1 MKGLRIFQAKKK
13 PDVQDQAFS
22 VQKTNRGNLVNKT
35 NLTQH
40 PCANKCS
47 NFKEEQCNHCLV
59 QINCYQDE
67 DQSMGTRTM
76 IESDFA
82 KGDTVVFID
91 AFMPEHLME
100 VHQMQG
106 DGILLDG
113 NRKFALS
120 HLLRHATTV
129 ELNAKRRLS
138 LTEQSLGEV
147 S

>member
-1 MKGLRIFQAKKK
+1 M
-13 PDVQDQAFS
+13 
-22 VQKTNRGNLVNKT
+22 NKT

-67 DQSMGTRTM
+67 DQSMGTRTI
-76 IESDFA
+76 IEFDFA

-91 AFMPEHLME
+91 AFMPDHLME

>member
-1 MKGLRIFQAKKK
+1 M
-13 PDVQDQAFS
+13 S
-22 VQKTNRGNLVNKT
+22 
-35 NLTQH
+35 NLTEH
-40 PCANKCS
+40 KCAGKCPEFKGEQCHHCLIQQIEKREFELGLAPDDAYVKTISVEATTCS
-47 NFKEEQCNHCLV
+47 NFV
-59 QINCYQDE
+59 
-67 DQSMGTRTM
+67 
-76 IESDFA
+76 
-82 KGDTVVFID
+82 KGDTVVFVD
-91 AFMPEHLME
+91 AFMPDDLMT